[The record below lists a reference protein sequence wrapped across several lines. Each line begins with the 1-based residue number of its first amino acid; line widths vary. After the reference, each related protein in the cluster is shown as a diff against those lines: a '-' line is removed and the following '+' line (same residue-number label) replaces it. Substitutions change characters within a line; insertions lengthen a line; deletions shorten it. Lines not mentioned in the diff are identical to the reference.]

1 MFRCI
6 IVLVLL
12 LAGGLAGCHTT
23 SDPAKGGFFDYF
35 VHRDDYDRRQVQRKQ
50 ELAQAQAQNAGLQRQ
65 GTALEKQMAQ
75 EQQKLDA
82 LQARME
88 VTSAELDKMR
98 RDIQQGKVKNRK
110 ARQEVEAL
118 LQRRGRL
125 EAKLQSLRNQQNLSV
140 PALQAQIDQLQ
151 KEIAELEEEVLARTG
166 L

>member
-6 IVLVLL
+6 VVAVVL

-35 VHRDDYDRRQVQRKQ
+35 VHRGDYERRQQQRKQ
-50 ELAQAQAQNAGLQRQ
+50 QLTELQAQNAGLRSQ
-65 GTALEKQMAQ
+65 GSALEKQMAR

-82 LQARME
+82 LQARIE

-98 RDIQQGKVKNRK
+98 RAVQQGKIKSRK
-110 ARQEVEAL
+110 ARREVEAL
-118 LQRRGRL
+118 VQRRTEL
-125 EAKLQSLRNQQNLSV
+125 EQKLENLRNQQNMSV
-140 PALQAQIDQLQ
+140 PALQAQIAALQ